1 MTDAAVMSEKRGE
14 RGVRDRRTG
23 IVVSDARHKTIKVR
37 YDYLVKHPKYGKFQ
51 RRATYLHAHDEANES
66 RKGDVVE
73 VTACRRLSKTKCWR
87 LTRVVRRTK
96 ES

>member
-1 MTDAAVMSEKRGE
+1 MTEAAVRSRPRGE

-23 IVVSDARHKTIKVR
+23 TVVSDARHKTIKVR

-51 RRATYLHAHDEANES
+51 RRATYLHAHDEENQS
-66 RKGDVVE
+66 RTGDVVE

-87 LTRVVRRTK
+87 LTRVLRRSK
-96 ES
+96 GS